1 MLNMTH
7 AVVIRVSAFTLCW
20 GVLWRAEGPAPE
32 PLLPREPP
40 GPPAKLSLSPS
51 GLTSTLVGS
60 KGCSAVGAKD
70 SQTTSIHSRPHG
82 VLVASYSHFCSSSL
96 CNGASSSSVLLNSLP
111 PQAAPVPGDR
121 QCPTCIQPLGT
132 CSSDSPKM
140 TCPRGADHCYDGYIH
155 LSGGGVVTTVS
166 IQGCVAQPS
175 GSLLNHTRQIGI
187 FSAREKGDEQPPVPK
202 PQGGGTGGLESLT
215 WGLGLALALALWW
228 GMLCPSC

>member
-1 MLNMTH
+1 M
-7 AVVIRVSAFTLCW
+7 
-20 GVLWRAEGPAPE
+20 E
-32 PLLPREPP
+32 PLSLDFLTCYRGVTIQKGKTLSQEPTEWTTSATEAC
-40 GPPAKLSLSPS
+40 GAGQLCQETLLLVDV

-111 PQAAPVPGDR
+111 PQ
-121 QCPTCIQPLGT
+121 
-132 CSSDSPKM
+132 
-140 TCPRGADHCYDGYIH
+140 
-155 LSGGGVVTTVS
+155 GGVTTTMS

-187 FSAREKGDEQPPVPK
+187 FSVREKDDEQPPVPE